1 MSMTLHRE
9 RIDVIT
15 SNTLSLESAH
25 ESKMLL
31 KIRQAALGKAAN
43 DLRTQRESL
52 HEDFRHGRI
61 QQSEFQKLL
70 LQLLVKGKEIQQ
82 GLKDIEQKLIA

>member
-1 MSMTLHRE
+1 MTLRGE

-15 SNTLSLESAH
+15 SNTLNVESAQG
-25 ESKMLL
+25 SKMLL
-31 KIRQAALGKAAN
+31 KIRQAALGKAAD

-61 QQSEFQKLL
+61 EQQQFQKLL
-70 LQLLVKGKEIQQ
+70 LQLLLKGKEIQQ
-82 GLKDIEQKLIA
+82 GLKDIEQKLLA

>member
-1 MSMTLHRE
+1 MTSRGE

-15 SNTLSLESAH
+15 SNTLNVESAQG
-25 ESKMLL
+25 SRMLL
-31 KIRQAALGKAAN
+31 KIRQAALGKAAD
-43 DLRTQRESL
+43 DLRAQRESL

-82 GLKDIEQKLIA
+82 GLKEIEQKLLA